1 MCYLTSIYGSY
12 RDRASVPTILLS
24 VRLYAYPE
32 ENVKT
37 GFVTA
42 QTEILQKT
50 VKGDDT
56 MDEYNDIGAR
66 LRELREVSDYTIEE
80 LAQELGLSPEVYASY
95 EENGK
100 DVPISVIYSIATKFK
115 VDFTEICT
123 GQSAKLDTFHM
134 IRRGGGKVINRN
146 PEYHF
151 EDLAFRYANKIMQ
164 PLLVTLEPTDE
175 VAKLITHK
183 GQEFNLVL
191 EGTVIVTLGDR
202 EFVMNPGDSI
212 YFNPTIPHGQRCGG
226 DVKARFLT
234 VIAE

>member
-1 MCYLTSIYGSY
+1 MN
-12 RDRASVPTILLS
+12 D
-24 VRLYAYPE
+24 
-32 ENVKT
+32 
-37 GFVTA
+37 
-42 QTEILQKT
+42 
-50 VKGDDT
+50 
-56 MDEYNDIGAR
+56 YNEIGAR

-80 LAQELGLSPEVYASY
+80 LAAELRLSPEVYASY

-100 DVPISVIYSIATKFK
+100 DVPISVIYEIANKFK
-115 VDFTEICT
+115 VDFTEIVT
-123 GQSAKLDTFHM
+123 GQSAKLETYHL

-151 EDLAFRYANKIMQ
+151 EDLAYRYANKVMH
-164 PLLVTLEPTDE
+164 PLLVTLEPTDA
-175 VAKLITHK
+175 VAKLISHT

-202 EFVMNPGDSI
+202 EFEMHPGDSI

>member
-1 MCYLTSIYGSY
+1 MCHCQTRIFLWTEQAGLCYNPTSMMNGG
-12 RDRASVPTILLS
+12 DAH
-24 VRLYAYPE
+24 
-32 ENVKT
+32 
-37 GFVTA
+37 
-42 QTEILQKT
+42 
-50 VKGDDT
+50 KGETT
-56 MDEYNDIGAR
+56 MNDYNEIGAR

-80 LAQELGLSPEVYASY
+80 LAAELRLSPEVYASY
-95 EENGK
+95 EKNGK
-100 DVPISVIYSIATKFK
+100 DVPISVIYEIANKFK
-115 VDFTEICT
+115 VDFTEIVT
-123 GQSAKLDTFHM
+123 GQSAKLETYHL

-151 EDLAFRYANKIMQ
+151 EDLAYRYANKVMQ
-164 PLLVTLEPTDE
+164 PLLVTLEPTDA
-175 VAKLITHK
+175 VAKLITHT

-202 EFVMNPGDSI
+202 EFEMHPGDSI